1 MFTILMLWVIKHK
14 IISSTTTIHIWVE
27 IIIYKK
33 KKKKKKKI
41 NHYVNSLS
49 HIKIISN
56 ASVIR

>member
-33 KKKKKKKI
+33 KNKNKKI